1 MSKRL
6 KNYPDAVEVVNKYGA
21 DALRWVG
28 LLALLYNAICTRD
41 FLHPKFIIMVTV
53 TRLYLINS
61 PVVRA
66 EFLKFQENGVRDVVK
81 DVFLPWYNAYCFL
94 IQNVQRLEAVS

>member
-1 MSKRL
+1 MKIL
-6 KNYPDAVEVVNKYGA
+6 HYTVYIV
-21 DALRWVG
+21 
-28 LLALLYNAICTRD
+28 
-41 FLHPKFIIMVTV
+41 HPKFITMVTV

>member
-1 MSKRL
+1 
-6 KNYPDAVEVVNKYGA
+6 
-21 DALRWVG
+21 
-28 LLALLYNAICTRD
+28 
-41 FLHPKFIIMVTV
+41 MVTF

-81 DVFLPWYNAYCFL
+81 DVFLPWYNAYRFL